1 MIGLKV
7 SIERNTNVPLFKQL
21 TEQLRAAILRR
32 DIPEGTRLPSE
43 REMARLLKLNRS
55 VVIKAYNEL
64 KLDALLDS
72 KSGSGTY
79 VAAVT
84 PLKKEFGMISWSD
97 QLSTW
102 A

>member
-72 KSGSGTY
+72 K
-79 VAAVT
+79 
-84 PLKKEFGMISWSD
+84 
-97 QLSTW
+97 
-102 A
+102 